1 MVSPNALCKKLF
13 SPEAQITAVFRDP
26 LYQTPIL
33 HRYALTLRYIYS
45 EYHMSFCRADSSNLR
60 EFHPE
65 FVMSVVIQAALS
77 LTYKRKAKQ
86 LKYSGNKLWTYW
98 SLIMF
103 LFLSLKWKALRVE
116 KKLYNYQE
124 RYLMLQL
131 LRTTGSSVIRLTWK
145 SLASGKQEFSP
156 SYVPS
161 CTHEFCTNSDISDMA
176 FLVFGCDVFFLG
188 YDVYLLILPYLST
201 DLKIPLI

>member
-77 LTYKRKAKQ
+77 LTHKRKAKQ

-103 LFLSLKWKALRVE
+103 LFLSHKWKPLRVE
-116 KKLYNYQE
+116 KNLYNYQE

-131 LRTTGSSVIRLTWK
+131 LRTTGSPVIRLTWK

-161 CTHEFCTNSDISDMA
+161 WHPW
-176 FLVFGCDVFFLG
+176 
-188 YDVYLLILPYLST
+188 ILHQLWYFWYG
-201 DLKIPLI
+201 IPGIWMWCVLPRIWCLFVSFTIFKYRP